1 MELLVRE
8 QLCPSNKY
16 NIKAPYTMTAEYIT
30 VHNTANDASA
40 KSEVAYMLNNNKNT
54 SFHVAVDDVEAIIAI
69 PLNRTAWHAGDG
81 ANGTGNRK
89 TIGIEI
95 CYSKSGGIRFDKA
108 EQNAAYLIA
117 KMLIERNWGIER
129 VKKHQDWSGKYC
141 LPLDCTELLTPNG
154 WISLSDVNVGDI
166 VAQYTDNGAIEFVK
180 VEDVVEPYE
189 SDVICTYKL
198 DATPDHRM
206 WCKQSGN
213 LKDYKWQ
220 FKTYDEIMNTT
231 TWFNIPHSGQI
242 DAKGINISDEL
253 LLLIAWVQGD
263 GHYMKRKYS
272 DGYHYLGIEFHLS
285 KQRKINRLCELLDS
299 AGFKYSNN
307 KQKDGTTKIRL
318 FGKQYVEY
326 FEQFLDNKCFNYTL
340 LNMDKRQF
348 DLFSKELLIIDG
360 SNEKGSYCTAIQQ
373 NYDVVQALCAINGIR
388 SNQVTTGTSSALTMC
403 DSNLTIAKT
412 NITTRKTIVSCVT
425 VPSGKILIRQYGQ
438 PKVVGNCPHRT
449 LDKGWDRFINMIK
462 ENMDNLNK
470 PKLTASGVYVVS
482 NNNNGITAGLVTDA
496 KNKNDV
502 EYSWYVSIDCQNW
515 AELEGWEAGD
525 EWVSWKPYNY
535 GSYIILGKA
544 RYKDSKEIVSS
555 YTVIEYHPCIKG
567 NCQDIIDG
575 RFMLGVEIYENLG
588 YVAEIQIYD
597 CHKQAWIYGTGK
609 CVVDDTSLWTSVEL
623 DKNNNYWALY
633 RIYKDDILID
643 EKCCG
648 FTV

>member
-54 SFHVAVDDVEAIIAI
+54 SFHVAVDDVEAILAI

-95 CYSKSGGIRFDKA
+95 CYSKSGGSRFDKA

-129 VKKHQDWSGKYC
+129 VKKHQDWS
-141 LPLDCTELLTPNG
+141 N
-154 WISLSDVNVGDI
+154 
-166 VAQYTDNGAIEFVK
+166 
-180 VEDVVEPYE
+180 
-189 SDVICTYKL
+189 
-198 DATPDHRM
+198 
-206 WCKQSGN
+206 
-213 LKDYKWQ
+213 
-220 FKTYDEIMNTT
+220 
-231 TWFNIPHSGQI
+231 
-242 DAKGINISDEL
+242 
-253 LLLIAWVQGD
+253 
-263 GHYMKRKYS
+263 KR
-272 DGYHYLGIEFHLS
+272 
-285 KQRKINRLCELLDS
+285 
-299 AGFKYSNN
+299 
-307 KQKDGTTKIRL
+307 
-318 FGKQYVEY
+318 
-326 FEQFLDNKCFNYTL
+326 
-340 LNMDKRQF
+340 
-348 DLFSKELLIIDG
+348 
-360 SNEKGSYCTAIQQ
+360 
-373 NYDVVQALCAINGIR
+373 
-388 SNQVTTGTSSALTMC
+388 
-403 DSNLTIAKT
+403 
-412 NITTRKTIVSCVT
+412 
-425 VPSGKILIRQYGQ
+425 
-438 PKVVGNCPHRT
+438 CPHRT

-609 CVVDDTSLWTSVEL
+609 CVIDDTSLWTSVEL

-633 RIYKDDILID
+633 RIYKDDILVD